1 MRLSEK
7 SVELNFCA
15 EATAAAGLA
24 AHPFW
29 CGLTQQQEK
38 KLGFDVA
45 GMRGGRLLIYQF
57 KASNQFAANGLRR
70 FRAPHHQLV
79 NLRKLATGPDQV
91 FYVFPE
97 IGTSSE
103 LVAAGSITSK
113 AWLCDVWFPTLKALG
128 PSHRKGGE
136 HYVDLDP
143 ATKQCT
149 WHSDVAEVPVV
160 TALEWFSRIGRGDG
174 NLQAGSPGSRLGS
187 DIGIPLDGRA
197 GAVFRQLRELNS
209 RKLLGLLIR

>member
-15 EATAAAGLA
+15 EATAASGLA

-38 KLGFDVA
+38 RLGFDVA

-97 IGTSSE
+97 IGTSAE

-113 AWLCDVWFPTLKALG
+113 AWLCDVWSPMLKSLG

-143 ATKQCT
+143 AKLQCT

-160 TALEWFSRIGRGDG
+160 TALEWFPRIGGADG
-174 NLQAGSPGSRLGS
+174 KLRAAPPLGTA
-187 DIGIPLDGRA
+187 GRA
-197 GAVFRQLRELNS
+197 VGR
-209 RKLLGLLIR
+209 

>member
-45 GMRGGRLLIYQF
+45 GQRGGRLLIYQF
-57 KASNQFAANGLRR
+57 KASNYFGANGLRR
-70 FRAPHHQLV
+70 FKAPHHQLEK
-79 NLRKLATGPDQV
+79 LRQLGNGPNQV

-97 IGTSSE
+97 IGTSAE
-103 LVAAGSITSK
+103 LISAGSITSK
-113 AWLCDVWFPTLKALG
+113 AWLCDVWHPNLKTLG
-128 PSHRKGGE
+128 PTHRKDGG

-143 ATKQCT
+143 TKSICR
-149 WHSDVAEVPVV
+149 WHSDIAEVPVV
-160 TALEWFSRIGRGDG
+160 AAVDWFSGLRGRRLADDSKSVHGDG
-174 NLQAGSPGSRLGS
+174 GFGIALSDGS
-187 DIGIPLDGRA
+187 A
-197 GAVFRQLRELNS
+197 AAVFRQLREMNS
-209 RKLLGLLIR
+209 RKLLGLLIK